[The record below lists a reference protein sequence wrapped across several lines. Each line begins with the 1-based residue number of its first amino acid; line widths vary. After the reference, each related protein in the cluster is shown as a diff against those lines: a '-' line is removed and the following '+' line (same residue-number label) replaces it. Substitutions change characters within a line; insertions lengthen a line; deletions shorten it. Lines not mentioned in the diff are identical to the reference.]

1 MAQAQSPGGTNGAR
15 GRGFEVTVA
24 LLTGAATAVAGVWC
38 LAAPHSFARLVGFPV
53 PEAHDHGTGTGTGTG
68 TGAGAGA
75 GAEAA
80 VHFLHDVGAF
90 QLGLAAALL
99 LACVWYDALLTVLA
113 GFAVAGFAHTA
124 NHLAD
129 LGLGG
134 ERGQIPLIAV
144 AALAAAAAFA
154 VRLRGLG
161 WVTGGT
167 ATAAR
172 AELAPYVRQ
181 KTVLLTTYR
190 RDGGSGA
197 TPVSIAVDG
206 AHAYVRSFANSVKT
220 RRLARDGRA
229 LVAPATA
236 LGNRPGRPLPVRLRL
251 LERGGEE
258 DRHAARVLRPKY
270 PLLHGVLVPLMH
282 RTLLRRKVGHTVHFA
297 VTVDA
302 GARGDLEPGPVKS

>member
-1 MAQAQSPGGTNGAR
+1 MAQERPPGGADGTR

-24 LLTGAATAVAGVWC
+24 LLVGAATAVAGVWC
-38 LAAPHSFARLVGFPV
+38 LAAPHSFARFVGFPV
-53 PEAHDHGTGTGTGTG
+53 PAGHGHGTG
-68 TGAGAGA
+68 GAAA
-75 GAEAA
+75 AE
-80 VHFLHDVGAF
+80 HFLHDVGAF

-99 LACVWYDALLTVLA
+99 LACVWYDALLTALA

-129 LGLGG
+129 LELGG
-134 ERGQIPLIAV
+134 AGWQIPLIAV

-167 ATAAR
+167 ATAVR
-172 AELAPYVRQ
+172 PELAPYVRQ

-220 RRLARDGRA
+220 RRLARDPRA

-251 LERGGEE
+251 LERGGAE
-258 DRHAARVLRPKY
+258 DRHAARTLRTKY
-270 PLLHGVLVPLMH
+270 PLLHGVLVPLLH
-282 RTLLRRKVGHTVHFA
+282 RTLLRRKVGYTVHFE
-297 VTVDA
+297 VTVDGTA
-302 GARGDLEPGPVKS
+302 HPR

>member
-1 MAQAQSPGGTNGAR
+1 MARGSTDIRP
-15 GRGFEVTVA
+15 GRGFAVGVA
-24 LLTGAATAVAGVWC
+24 IVTGAGSAVAGWWA
-38 LAAPHSFARLVGFPV
+38 LSAPRSFADAVDFPLR
-53 PEAHDHGTGTGTGTG
+53 ASDGSGD
-68 TGAGAGA
+68 
-75 GAEAA
+75 
-80 VHFLHDVGAF
+80 HFLHDIGAF

-99 LACVWYDALLTVLA
+99 LACVWYDVLA
-113 GFAVAGFAHTA
+113 T
-124 NHLAD
+124 
-129 LGLGG
+129 
-134 ERGQIPLIAV
+134 
-144 AALAAAAAFA
+144 ALAAFLVAGAVHTVNHAVDLDHGGNGA
-154 VRLRGLG
+154 QIALLAVVSAVVALALGVRLRQLG
-161 WVTGGT
+161 WVVGGVSS
-167 ATAAR
+167 AAR
-172 AELAPYVRQ
+172 PELAPYVRQ

-258 DRHAARVLRPKY
+258 DRHSARVLRTKY

-302 GARGDLEPGPVKS
+302 DARGDLEPGPVKS